1 MANTS
6 VTVTVTVSLPAVS
19 ADDRHSVAG
28 LLVVVGA
35 EDGSEG
41 VPVLI
46 EELGVRIQAT
56 APFLPPETVFCWN
69 E

>member
-6 VTVTVTVSLPAVS
+6 VTVTVSLPAVS

-41 VPVLI
+41 VPVPI

-56 APFLPPETVFCWN
+56 ASFLPPETVFCRN